1 MLSDITSVV
10 GLAGLILSIILLAW
24 QTRAVAEQTKI
35 SNSIAGASVASQSA
49 DGIREIYM
57 LFMDNPRLRP
67 YFYGGKAC
75 PRRGSQRKR
84 IITLAEVF
92 ADALESVLFG
102 YKIVPSS
109 RYLDPWTSYCHHMLE
124 VSPTL
129 TGPRIWPSTVVARTP
144 RHDPGYSFMQTQ
156 PWVTPYRPSRRTM
169 THCQAS
175 MNTCSTQDQPA
186 RSRADLRGHCLDTNH
201 DAKPG
206 LTVVAWARP
215 CRGRAQVAT
224 P

>member
-1 MLSDITSVV
+1 MLADITSII

-57 LFMDNPRLRP
+57 LFIDNPRLRP
-67 YFYGGKAC
+67 YFYGGKVC
-75 PRRGSQRKR
+75 PHRGSQRKR
-84 IITLAEVF
+84 VITLAEVF

-109 RYLDPWTSYCHHMLE
+109 RYLDPWTSYCFHMLE

-129 TGPRIWPSTVVARTP
+129 RDLVSGHPQWWPELHAMLPDTRSC
-144 RHDPGYSFMQTQ
+144 
-156 PWVTPYRPSRRTM
+156 RRRL
-169 THCQAS
+169 AS
-175 MNTCSTQDQPA
+175 PL
-186 RSRADLRGHCLDTNH
+186 ADLLDE
-201 DAKPG
+201 
-206 LTVVAWARP
+206 L
-215 CRGRAQVAT
+215 
-224 P
+224 